1 MTLPTPEE
9 SMYFFAVSFRRTVLS
24 CVLALCAA
32 VVLAASG
39 DEAAFLADDNAA
51 MTRMMA
57 AMAVKPSGDVDSDFV
72 ASMVPHHQGA
82 IDMAEAELRYGH
94 NEQLRRLAQEIIVEQ
109 NQEIA
114 AMRLALSQS
123 FTPSVTPGPGR

>member
-1 MTLPTPEE
+1 
-9 SMYFFAVSFRRTVLS
+9 MYFFAVSFRRTALS
-24 CVLALCAA
+24 CLLALCAA

-39 DEAAFLADDNAA
+39 DEAAFLADNNAA

-82 IDMAEAELRYGH
+82 IDMAQAELRYGH
-94 NEQLRRLAQEIIVEQ
+94 NEQLRRLAQEIVVEQ

-123 FTPSVTPGPGR
+123 FTPAVTAEPGK

>member
-1 MTLPTPEE
+1 
-9 SMYFFAVSFRRTVLS
+9 MYFFAVSFRRTALA
-24 CVLALCAA
+24 CLLALCAA

-39 DEAAFLADDNAA
+39 DEAAFLADNNAA

-57 AMAVKPSGDVDSDFV
+57 AMAVKPSGDVNSDFV

-82 IDMAEAELRYGH
+82 IDMAQAELRYGH
-94 NEQLRRLAQEIIVEQ
+94 NEQLRRLAQEIVVEQ

-123 FTPSVTPGPGR
+123 FTPAVTPEPGK